1 MSTACK
7 KDIAVSAGIMAEEV
21 VDESSLAREGEFPLD
36 DVEECKAL
44 PLLLRGR
51 WLGLLGE

>member
-7 KDIAVSAGIMAEEV
+7 KDIAVSAGIMAEEEV
-21 VDESSLAREGEFPLD
+21 SSLAREGEFPLD